1 MLNVVHCCS
10 KLPLSPPGRGMG
22 RPVPAAGAD
31 AASFARNVPERST
44 FHSGQTRTRPR
55 PPAGQFG
62 GMPMSSQ
69 DTSALNANKANFFS
83 KLSSKFS
90 KR

>member
-1 MLNVVHCCS
+1 
-10 KLPLSPPGRGMG
+10 MG

-44 FHSGQTRTRPR
+44 FHSGQTRTRTR

-90 KR
+90 KRWVRN